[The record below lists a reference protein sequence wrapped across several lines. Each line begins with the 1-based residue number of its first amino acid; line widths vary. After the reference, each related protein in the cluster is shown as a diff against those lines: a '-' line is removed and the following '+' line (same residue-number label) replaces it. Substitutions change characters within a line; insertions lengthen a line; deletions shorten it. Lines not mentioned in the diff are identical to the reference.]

1 VIRADIPTDPAEDA
15 LFTLL
20 EKIATKP
27 RMTISVLCFL
37 AGFLALAWYAHSAAG
52 DAAAAL
58 PAGSSA
64 RERLETLRALSLWLP
79 LVSVPVGLLFNLSG
93 ARTVVYGLRAAD
105 RALAAAA
112 KGDLTQRLALP
123 GGSEL
128 GGMSDSF
135 NSLMAQMGGAVS
147 GIRGAAGDLVRF
159 SDVLN
164 VASGAMV
171 GSITDT
177 STQLDRVTG
186 SAHAVTTD
194 MSEIA
199 DRTARLRGAITEI
212 SDHSQAAARSAAG
225 AVGSAAEAT
234 ANVDRLRES
243 SHQIGEVVRT
253 ITAIAAQTNL
263 LALNA
268 TIEAARAGEAG
279 RGFAIVANEVKELS
293 NATAAATEQI
303 TRQIEG
309 IQEDTERAVRT
320 VAEIADVITSIAGS
334 QDMVTAAV
342 EQQISTTSDIAHG
355 TGAVN
360 ASSAEIAAAIDR
372 VRTAASSASSATEE
386 TRQAADYLGGA
397 STRLTQLV
405 ADFRL

>member
-1 VIRADIPTDPAEDA
+1 M
-15 LFTLL
+15 FTVL
-20 EKIATKP
+20 EKIPTKP
-27 RMTISVLCFL
+27 RMALSVLLFL
-37 AGFLALAWYAHSAAG
+37 VGVLTLAWYARSVAG
-52 DAAAAL
+52 DAVSAL
-58 PAGSSA
+58 PAGSAA
-64 RERLETLRALSLWLP
+64 RERLESLRALALWLP
-79 LVSVPVGLLFNLSG
+79 LVTVPLGLLLNLSG
-93 ARTVVYGLRAAD
+93 ARTVVYGLRTAD
-105 RALAAAA
+105 VALAAAA
-112 KGDLTQRLALP
+112 QGDLTQRLALP
-123 GGSEL
+123 GGNEL
-128 GGMSDSF
+128 GRMSDSF
-135 NSLMAQMGGAVS
+135 NALMLQTGGTVN
-147 GIRGAAGDLVRF
+147 GIRDAAGDLVRY

-177 STQLDRVTG
+177 STQLDTVTG

-194 MSEIA
+194 MAEIA
-199 DRTARLRGAITEI
+199 ERTARLRGAITEI
-212 SDHSQAAARSAAG
+212 SNHSQSAARSAAG
-225 AVGSAAEAT
+225 AVTSAAEAT
-234 ANVDRLRES
+234 ENVDRLRAS

-253 ITAIAAQTNL
+253 ITAIAEQTNL

-309 IQEDTERAVRT
+309 IQGDTERAVRT
-320 VAEIADVITSIAGS
+320 VAEIAEVITSIAGS
-334 QDMVTAAV
+334 QDVVTAAV
-342 EQQISTTSDIAHG
+342 ERQISTTSDIAAG

-372 VRTAASSASSATEE
+372 VRTAATAAGAATDE
-386 TRQAADYLGGA
+386 TRQAADYLSGA

-405 ADFRL
+405 AAFRL